1 MEKAVDLLKSL
12 VNIPSSSGNEEEILL
27 FLEKWFIEKQFDFV
41 IRKETFVAGQ
51 IKAKGKK
58 EQKKE
63 AIILTGHVDT
73 VVSGHLAD
81 WKFSPIDARVEEGKL
96 FGLGASDMKGGDVGN
111 LLAAASLSNKASTFS
126 KSASEP
132 LFISK

>member
-12 VNIPSSSGNEEEILL
+12 VNIPSSSGNEEEILI

-73 VVSGHLAD
+73 VV
-81 WKFSPIDARVEEGKL
+81 
-96 FGLGASDMKGGDVGN
+96 
-111 LLAAASLSNKASTFS
+111 
-126 KSASEP
+126 
-132 LFISK
+132 

>member
-12 VNIPSSSGNEEEILL
+12 VNIPSSSGNEEEILI

-73 VVSGHLAD
+73 VASG
-81 WKFSPIDARVEEGKL
+81 VE
-96 FGLGASDMKGGDVGN
+96 F
-111 LLAAASLSNKASTFS
+111 
-126 KSASEP
+126 
-132 LFISK
+132 

>member
-12 VNIPSSSGNEEEILL
+12 VNIPSSSGNEEEILI

-63 AIILTGHVDT
+63 TKKDIIK
-73 VVSGHLAD
+73 S
-81 WKFSPIDARVEEGKL
+81 
-96 FGLGASDMKGGDVGN
+96 N
-111 LLAAASLSNKASTFS
+111 LSVYWLDEKIEDLKTIKN
-126 KSASEP
+126 
-132 LFISK
+132 IS

>member
-12 VNIPSSSGNEEEILL
+12 VNIPSSSGNEEEILI

-63 AIILTGHVDT
+63 AIYIC
-73 VVSGHLAD
+73 
-81 WKFSPIDARVEEGKL
+81 
-96 FGLGASDMKGGDVGN
+96 
-111 LLAAASLSNKASTFS
+111 
-126 KSASEP
+126 
-132 LFISK
+132 

>member
-12 VNIPSSSGNEEEILL
+12 VNIPSSSGNEEEILI

-81 WKFSPIDARVEEGKL
+81 WKFSHTDARVKE
-96 FGLGASDMKGGDVGN
+96 
-111 LLAAASLSNKASTFS
+111 
-126 KSASEP
+126 
-132 LFISK
+132 

>member
-12 VNIPSSSGNEEEILL
+12 VNIPSSSGNEEEILI

-58 EQKKE
+58 EQKK
-63 AIILTGHVDT
+63 
-73 VVSGHLAD
+73 
-81 WKFSPIDARVEEGKL
+81 KP
-96 FGLGASDMKGGDVGN
+96 
-111 LLAAASLSNKASTFS
+111 LS
-126 KSASEP
+126 
-132 LFISK
+132 